1 MIELLMML
9 IIPTEIDPAKLTMK
23 YVLKEKF
30 IDYKTCDEYVEQNT
44 YFKKKPNYKEGDG
57 QVWGH
62 MYYKI
67 DTKEYQVMLTY
78 CKPTEDKNDN

>member
-1 MIELLMML
+1 MIELLIML

-30 IDYKTCDEYVEQNT
+30 IDYKTCDEYIKENT
-44 YFKKKPNYKEGDG
+44 YSKKDG
-57 QVWGH
+57 I
-62 MYYKI
+62 YYKI

-78 CKPTEDKNDN
+78 CKPTKDKDDN

>member
-30 IDYKTCDEYVEQNT
+30 IDYKTCEKEN
-44 YFKKKPNYKEGDG
+44 PNYKEGDG

-67 DTKEYQVMLTY
+67 NTKEYQVMLTY